1 MSKKKKK
8 ANSATKERDALVF
21 SIVDQFDLPEVKAR
35 AIVARYGPSQQ
46 KCNAAASTLLKL
58 QRLLDQE

>member
-35 AIVARYGPSQQ
+35 AIVARYGPSLQ
-46 KCNAAASTLLKL
+46 KCRAAASTFLEL